1 VAVLYFLIPLA
12 GVLVT
17 AAVIAFFVA
26 ARDGQFDDLDTPPL
40 RVLFDDDDV
49 RRSVPALPSVPTQE
63 PKS

>member
-1 VAVLYFLIPLA
+1 MAVLYFLIPLA
-12 GVLVT
+12 GVLVC

-49 RRSVPALPSVPTQE
+49 RRTTPVLNPQE